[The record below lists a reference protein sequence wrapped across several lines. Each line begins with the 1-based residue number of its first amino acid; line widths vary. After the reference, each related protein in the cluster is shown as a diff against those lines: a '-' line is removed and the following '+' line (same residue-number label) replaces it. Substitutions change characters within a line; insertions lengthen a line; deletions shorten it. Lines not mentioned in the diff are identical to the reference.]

1 MNHVVLIGRL
11 QENPKVIEN
20 SSSFKKVVLVIST
33 RRNFRN
39 SDGIYESDEFQVS
52 LWRGMAEEIL
62 NTAKC
67 GDLIS
72 IKGRFQSNNYVRP
85 ESSTKFYNVEIIAEQ
100 VVILNKMQESD
111 SSQ

>member
-1 MNHVVLIGRL
+1 MNHVVLVGKL
-11 QENPKVIEN
+11 QEDPKVIEN
-20 SSSFKKVVLVIST
+20 ASSYKKVVLVIST

-67 GDLIS
+67 GDMLS
-72 IKGRFQSNNYVRP
+72 IKGRFQANNYVKP
-85 ESSTKFYNVEIIAEQ
+85 ESTSKFYNIEIIAEQ
-100 VVILNKMQESD
+100 VMILNKLLESN
-111 SSQ
+111 